1 MMATSALG
9 KWTLSVRTQ
18 PNRAETF
25 RQFIQ
30 FAGAVGFSLAF
41 ALSGITRLSP
51 SEEAKL
57 IHDALSGQFGA
68 VTYVRMLVYA
78 VLFLFGLLWGY
89 NGLHELNLLQEWLKP
104 EHFVIRRRVL
114 VHATSILVGVLLGVL
129 FAVTPEFRTLIYV
142 FIFYTSVDLL
152 LWKLRR
158 DEIASLIEGS
168 VQALERD
175 FGESE
180 GYSNPI
186 RLQRVLNIFRQGAAL
201 LKEYYLVRSH
211 YGRVGLQLIGVVALA
226 AIQFSWE
233 QTFPSGIPVDFTP
246 DGITIVGYLLFVWC
260 LSISEVTVYIWRR
273 DLDSRLAALARHLHE
288 VRAA

>member
-1 MMATSALG
+1 MATSTLG
-9 KWTLSVRTQ
+9 KWTLSARTQ
-18 PNRAETF
+18 PTRAETF
-25 RQFIQ
+25 RHFIQ

-57 IHDALSGQFGA
+57 IHDALGGEFGA
-68 VTYVRMLVYA
+68 VTYVRMLVYV

-104 EHFVIRRRVL
+104 EYFVIRRRIL

-129 FAVTPEFRTLIYV
+129 FAVTPDFRTLIHV
-142 FIFYTSVDLL
+142 FIFYTLVDLL

-158 DEIASLIEGS
+158 DEIARLIDDS
-168 VQALERD
+168 AQTLERD
-175 FGESE
+175 FRDSE
-180 GYSNPI
+180 RTDPV

-201 LKEYYLVRSH
+201 LKEYYLIRGH
-211 YGRVGLQLIGVVALA
+211 YGRVGLQLAGVVALA
-226 AIQFSWE
+226 AILFVWE
-233 QTFPSGIPVDFTP
+233 TLFPGRTPADFTE
-246 DGITIVGYLLFVWC
+246 DGITIVGYLLFLWS

-273 DLDSRLAALARHLHE
+273 DLDSRLANLARRLHE